1 MSRRL
6 ISIFTCLL
14 MMVSILAIATPAP
27 AQPAQSGIPIV
38 IGQSYRLPSAVMGT
52 DRTLN
57 IWLPPGYATSEKTYP
72 VLYLLDGGVEQD
84 FHHISGLA
92 QLGTIVG
99 TTQDVIVVGIE
110 TVDRRNELAFPTSDA
125 KLKADYPTAGQ
136 SARFRRYIA
145 DEVKPWVAAHYRI
158 SGDDGLIGES
168 LAGLFVVE
176 TLLRAPALFD
186 RYIAISPSLWWD
198 NESLTALA
206 PGLLRA
212 GDAQKRWLWLTVA
225 DEKGMGVDGF
235 AAALKSSAPRSLDWT
250 YAPRRDETHATI
262 YHGAALAALRA
273 LYPVAE

>member
-1 MSRRL
+1 MIVRL
-6 ISIFTCLL
+6 LTMLL
-14 MMVSILAIATPAP
+14 LLAVAAP
-27 AQPAQSGIPIV
+27 AAAQSGTPIV
-38 IGQSYRLPSAVMGT
+38 IGQSYRLPSAVMSA

-57 IWLPPGYATSEKTYP
+57 IWLPPGYATSGKTYP

-145 DEVKPWVAAHYRI
+145 NEVKPWVAAHYRT

-176 TLLRAPALFD
+176 TLLRTPALFD

-212 GDAQKRWLWLTVA
+212 GDVQRRWLWLTVA

-235 AAALKSSAPRSLDWT
+235 AAALKASAPPTLDWT
-250 YAPRRDETHATI
+250 YAPRRNETHATI

-273 LYPVAE
+273 LYPVVAGN

>member
-1 MSRRL
+1 MIRQL
-6 ISIFTCLL
+6 IAAL
-14 MMVSILAIATPAP
+14 MLVFAAPVLAEPATP
-27 AQPAQSGIPIV
+27 GTPIV
-38 IGQSYRLPSAVMGT
+38 IGQSYRLPSAIMGA

-57 IWLPPGYATSEKTYP
+57 IWLPPGYATSGKRYP
-72 VLYLLDGGVEQD
+72 VLYLVDGGVEQD
-84 FHHISGLA
+84 FHHITGLA

-99 TTQDVIVVGIE
+99 TMQDMIVVGIE
-110 TVDRRNELAFPTSDA
+110 TIDRRNELAFPTNDA

-136 SARFRRYIA
+136 SARFRRFIA
-145 DEVKPWVAAHYRI
+145 DEVKPWVAAHYRT

-235 AAALKSSAPRSLDWT
+235 AAALKASAPPTLSWT

-273 LYPVAE
+273 LYPVVEK